1 MGAVL
6 TFLSTL
12 FVFSVVNGT
21 PLLYG
26 TLGEILTEKSGN
38 MNLGVEGILFMGGAA
53 GLGGAFYYEKLA
65 GANASPFVALL
76 LVSLGYT
83 LGEASLLAVMFLPGL
98 FAFRHF
104 LPQIRF
110 AERRRGALQLFYL
123 TGAVLTFEYV
133 ALMLT
138 NYYLRYNASVWRY
151 DITMPDLLQNPLFI
165 LLLLAACA
173 LPMHWIERRCNTQP
187 ARDRYVEFISDR
199 RRVRLET
206 ERISY
211 LESNDSEVWIHTST
225 GESLRTK
232 TKISQWE
239 QQLDD
244 RFLRIHRSYIVNAD
258 RVARHTAGAVVVDG
272 QTLEVSRKYRDSVRA
287 AIPES
292 APSARVRHISNDK
305 PS

>member
-1 MGAVL
+1 
-6 TFLSTL
+6 
-12 FVFSVVNGT
+12 
-21 PLLYG
+21 
-26 TLGEILTEKSGN
+26 
-38 MNLGVEGILFMGGAA
+38 
-53 GLGGAFYYEKLA
+53 
-65 GANASPFVALL
+65 
-76 LVSLGYT
+76 
-83 LGEASLLAVMFLPGL
+83 
-98 FAFRHF
+98 
-104 LPQIRF
+104 
-110 AERRRGALQLFYL
+110 
-123 TGAVLTFEYV
+123 
-133 ALMLT
+133 
-138 NYYLRYNASVWRY
+138 
-151 DITMPDLLQNPLFI
+151 
-165 LLLLAACA
+165 
-173 LPMHWIERRCNTQP
+173 MHWIERRCNTQP

-244 RFLRIHRSYIVNAD
+244 RFLRVHRSYIVNAD